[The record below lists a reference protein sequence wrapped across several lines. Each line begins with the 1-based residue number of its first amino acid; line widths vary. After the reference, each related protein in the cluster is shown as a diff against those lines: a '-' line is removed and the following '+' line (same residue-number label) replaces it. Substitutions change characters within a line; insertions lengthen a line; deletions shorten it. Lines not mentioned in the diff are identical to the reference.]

1 MFGTSFAVAVTVL
14 GVLAS
19 FWWFGVHRRRQA
31 EIDAGVRSL
40 ANMKWREC
48 VGLVLESLHS
58 EGYQEEMSSRQPGD
72 GGTEFL
78 LKHDGETVLLSYK
91 HGTAYRIGE
100 ANVRDFA
107 NGVQLQ
113 GAQSGML
120 ITLGMAEGT
129 AHDVARKYGVKLI
142 DGASLWPRVSRY
154 VSPAMLARVRE
165 EATGGTKKSLWIGIA
180 ASVALGTVLMLVDR
194 ELAPPEPAPALA
206 AETAAATPAAMAP
219 AEVAESDEE
228 RNARKINET
237 ARAMAEVASL
247 TDEQRL
253 KRRADAAA
261 KVGSITHVAN
271 AGWTTQ
277 STLVLGLQETDGKDV
292 ALIEEVCRTLTQFEE
307 LRYTRVQL
315 DPPLNSTVPVRW
327 RQCQ

>member
-1 MFGTSFAVAVTVL
+1 MSGPLFAVVVTVV

-19 FWWFGVHRRRQA
+19 YWFFGVHRRRQA
-31 EIDAGVRSL
+31 EIDAGVLAL

-58 EGYQEEMSSRQPGD
+58 DGYQEEHSTRQPGD

-78 LKHDGETVLLSYK
+78 LKRDGEQVLLSYK

-113 GAQSGML
+113 GAQSGIL
-120 ITLGMAEGT
+120 ITLGQAEGA
-129 AHDVARKYGVKLI
+129 AHELARKYGVKLI
-142 DGASLWPRVSRY
+142 EGSVLWPRVERY
-154 VSPAMLARVRE
+154 VSPTIRASVRN
-165 EATGGTKKSLWIGIA
+165 EASGGTSKGLWIGVA
-180 ASVALGTVLMLVDR
+180 GSLALGVAVFLMGQQLEPKKV
-194 ELAPPEPAPALA
+194 EVVAAPAPVVA
-206 AETAAATPAAMAP
+206 APKVVTDEDRAAA
-219 AEVAESDEE
+219 
-228 RNARKINET
+228 RINET

-253 KRRADAAA
+253 QRRADAAA
-261 KVGSITHVAN
+261 KVGAFTQINT
-271 AGWTTQ
+271 AGWATQ
-277 STLVLGLQETDGKDV
+277 STLVLTLTQTDGKDRQ
-292 ALIEEVCRTLTQFEE
+292 LIDEVCRTLTQYEE

-315 DPPLNSTVPVRW
+315 EPPMDSTVPVRW

>member
-1 MFGTSFAVAVTVL
+1 MSGALFAVIVTVVGL
-14 GVLAS
+14 LAS
-19 FWWFGVHRRRQA
+19 YWFFGVHRRRQA
-31 EIDAGVRSL
+31 EIEAGVLAL

-58 EGYQEEMSSRQPGD
+58 DGYQEEHSTRQPGD

-78 LKHDGETVLLSYK
+78 LKRDGEQVLLSYK

-113 GAQSGML
+113 GAQSGIL
-120 ITLGMAEGT
+120 ITLGQAEGA
-129 AHDVARKYGVKLI
+129 AHELAKKYGVKLI
-142 DGASLWPRVSRY
+142 EGNALWPRVERY
-154 VSPAMLARVRE
+154 VNPNIRAGVRRD
-165 EATGGTKKSLWIGIA
+165 ASGGTSKGLWIGVA
-180 ASVALGTVLMLVDR
+180 ASLALGAGAYFMGS
-194 ELAPPEPAPALA
+194 EIAPKPAPVAKVA
-206 AETAAATPAAMAP
+206 APVVVAPKVVTEEDRATA
-219 AEVAESDEE
+219 
-228 RNARKINET
+228 RINET

-253 KRRADAAA
+253 QRRADAAA
-261 KVGSITHVAN
+261 KVGAFAQINT
-271 AGWTTQ
+271 AGWSTQ
-277 STLVLGLQETDGKDV
+277 STLVLTLTQTDGKDRQLV
-292 ALIEEVCRTLTQFEE
+292 EEVCRTLTQYEE

-315 DPPLNSTVPVRW
+315 EPPMNSTVPVRW

>member
-1 MFGTSFAVAVTVL
+1 MFGTTFAVAVTVL
-14 GVLAS
+14 GLLAS

-31 EIDAGVRSL
+31 EINAGVRSL

-78 LKHDGETVLLSYK
+78 LKQDGETVLLSYK

-107 NGVQLQ
+107 NAVQLQ

-120 ITLGMAEGT
+120 ITLGMAEAS
-129 AHDVARKYGVKLI
+129 AHEIARKYGVKLI
-142 DGASLWPRVSRY
+142 DGPALWPRVSRY
-154 VSPAMLARVRE
+154 VSPGMLARVRE
-165 EATGGTKKSLWIGIA
+165 EAAGGTNKSLWIGVGG
-180 ASVALGTVLMLVDR
+180 SLALGIALLILDQEM
-194 ELAPPEPAPALA
+194 APPEPAPALA
-206 AETAAATPAAMAP
+206 AAAAAPAAAAP
-219 AEVAESDEE
+219 VTAEESEEE
-228 RNARKINET
+228 RNTRKINET

-253 KRRADAAA
+253 QRRADAAA
-261 KVGSITHVAN
+261 KVRSITNVGN

-277 STLVLGLQETDGKDV
+277 STLVLGLQQTDGKDA
-292 ALIEEVCRTLTQFEE
+292 ALIEEVCRTLTQYEE